1 MPFVLF
7 DNYDFC
13 VCVCVVLAPQ
23 TDFKLVKG
31 QYNNYLKA
39 QINIFS
45 LQ

>member
-7 DNYDFC
+7 DNYDLFFL
-13 VCVCVVLAPQ
+13 CVVLAPQ